1 MQEQWIKELNKV
13 FKFTIKVAKWLIK
26 SEQAIIRQKIH
37 RHCKTNKVEL
47 SRKMFENC
55 LKILENCLKILE
67 KFLKIKF
74 SESRSEFSDLFQ
86 QINDDKNKM

>member
-37 RHCKTNKVEL
+37 RHCETNKVEL
-47 SRKMFENC
+47 SRKMFDCALGRLNWHQHGIHYGNIDC
-55 LKILENCLKILE
+55 GVFKRGVQN
-67 KFLKIKF
+67 
-74 SESRSEFSDLFQ
+74 
-86 QINDDKNKM
+86 